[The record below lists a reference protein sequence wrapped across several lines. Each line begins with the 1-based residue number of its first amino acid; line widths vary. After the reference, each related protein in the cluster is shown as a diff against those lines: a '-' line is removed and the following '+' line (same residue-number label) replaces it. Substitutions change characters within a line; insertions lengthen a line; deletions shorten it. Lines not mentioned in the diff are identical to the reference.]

1 MKQKTPLFIA
11 ALAASLCFSALCCVE
26 DDDDETVDSGAG
38 ADTATDED
46 AGGAEDAGSDADTG
60 LETNGCTPEDL
71 VSAVSQDNILSTLEV
86 LTALNERKTFAG
98 QQKALSLLEERLNDF
113 GVIHTPHSYEWNN
126 HTWTN
131 IEVTLPGNVLTDEV
145 YIAGGHYDST
155 SLFGA
160 APGADDNGSGTAA
173 LVELARVLRDC
184 EYKRTVKLVFFSNEE
199 QGLIGSE
206 RYAADAVENEMNIQ
220 GFLALDT
227 IGFGPADEDLNVNTK
242 TGMDWLANAVKDA
255 SDLHVGLPVVVEV
268 DDQCG

>member
-1 MKQKTPLFIA
+1 MKEKPLIIA
-11 ALAASLCFSALCCVE
+11 ALACLCVSVITCAE
-26 DDDDETVDSGAG
+26 DDDDETADSGADG
-38 ADTATDED
+38 DTATEED
-46 AGGAEDAGSDADTG
+46 AGSVEDAGSDADTG
-60 LETNGCTPEDL
+60 LETNGCTPEEL
-71 VSAVSQDNILSTLEV
+71 VAAVSQENILAVLEQ

-98 QQKALSLLEERLNDF
+98 QQKALSLLEDRLNDY
-113 GVIHTPHSYEWNN
+113 GVNHTPHTYEWNN
-126 HTWTN
+126 RTWTN
-131 IEVTLPGNVLTDEV
+131 IEVTLSGDELTDEV

-255 SDLHVGLPVVVEV
+255 SDLHVGLPVVVEI